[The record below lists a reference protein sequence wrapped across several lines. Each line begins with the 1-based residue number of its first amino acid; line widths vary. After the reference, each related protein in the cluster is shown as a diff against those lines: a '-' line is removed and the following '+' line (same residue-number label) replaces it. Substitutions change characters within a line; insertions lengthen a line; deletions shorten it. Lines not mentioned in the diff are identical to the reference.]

1 MSEIG
6 SVWNVAVMP
15 DIGLLFASKNLIV
28 NSPSTFNVSVDV
40 SDVIAISPFTH
51 LNGFVLNIIGL
62 NASIDNSSVA
72 VYSIF

>member
-1 MSEIG
+1 
-6 SVWNVAVMP
+6 MP
-15 DIGLLFASKNLIV
+15 DIGYLLASKNLIV
-28 NSPSTFNVSVDV
+28 NSPSTFND

-51 LNGFVLNIIGL
+51 LKDFVLNIIGL